1 MLRRILLST
10 VIVLAACGGELKPA
24 APEPVSLTPS
34 LVVTGP
40 RVANLEVRIFPQ
52 RPLGQARLTLSAPG
66 IEILPKSQVDFVLT
80 PPPPPPRVEHSPYP
94 LPLVI
99 LQVFRLQAAAAGS
112 HTLTLTLSWPGG
124 ELKRDI
130 QWNDTTERQP

>member
-1 MLRRILLST
+1 MLRRILLSA
-10 VIVLAACGGELKPA
+10 VVVLAACGGDPKPT
-24 APEPVSLTPS
+24 APELVSLTPS
-34 LVVTGP
+34 LVVSGP

-66 IEILPKSQVDFVLT
+66 IEILPQSQVDFTLT

-99 LQVFRLQAAAAGS
+99 LQVFRLQAGAAGP

-124 ELKRDI
+124 ELKRDLH
-130 QWNDTTERQP
+130 WDDTTEKQP